1 MLIANKRLTPRCRN
15 LGGEPSCFWIEQG
28 TFFAHLWR
36 LRFPRAYVILAAL
49 CPGYVATPGGWRP
62 VEALAVGDALLTF
75 DGGAQTLTGV
85 GRSLLWTP
93 IEQCPPELW
102 PIVVP
107 AGAVGNRCRMRALP
121 GTRFLVESDL
131 AEQITGDPF
140 CVIPAASLIDAGIA
154 TQEPPTSFVEIMTL
168 TFDSEQLVYSDGG
181 ALIMSDLPCPANRLM
196 WTGFCRT
203 RLACVFT
210 NWIRRRK
217 RRLRETRSICPGS
230 D

>member
-1 MLIANKRLTPRCRN
+1 MENRHVFGSSKERFSRTC
-15 LGGEPSCFWIEQG
+15 
-28 TFFAHLWR
+28 WR
-36 LRFPRAYVILAAL
+36 LRFRGAL
-49 CPGYVATPGGWRP
+49 VRSWR
-62 VEALAVGDALLTF
+62 LCVGDIGCHAGWMAPRRGAGRRGRAF
-75 DGGAQTLTGV
+75 DIRWRRPDADRRWPV
-85 GRSLLWTP
+85 SAVDP

-181 ALIMSDLPCPANRLM
+181 ALIMSGSAMPGEPLDVDGLLQDPVGRAYSKLDTETEAQIARDAIDLSRIGLTA
-196 WTGFCRT
+196 
-203 RLACVFT
+203 A
-210 NWIRRRK
+210 
-217 RRLRETRSICPGS
+217 
-230 D
+230 

>member
-1 MLIANKRLTPRCRN
+1 MFLDRARNVFRAPVASPVPGARLSNTC
-15 LGGEPSCFWIEQG
+15 GFVSG
-28 TFFAHLWR
+28 TL
-36 LRFPRAYVILAAL
+36 
-49 CPGYVATPGGWRP
+49 VATPGGWRP

-181 ALIMSDLPCPANRLM
+181 ALIMSGSAMPGEPLDVEGLLQDPVGRAYSKLDTETEAQIARDAIDLSRIGLTA
-196 WTGFCRT
+196 
-203 RLACVFT
+203 A
-210 NWIRRRK
+210 
-217 RRLRETRSICPGS
+217 
-230 D
+230 

>member
-1 MLIANKRLTPRCRN
+1 MFLDRARNVFRAPVASPVPGARLSDP
-15 LGGEPSCFWIEQG
+15 GGFVSG
-28 TFFAHLWR
+28 TL
-36 LRFPRAYVILAAL
+36 
-49 CPGYVATPGGWRP
+49 VATPGGWRP

-181 ALIMSDLPCPANRLM
+181 ALIMSGSAMPGEPLDVDGLLQDPVGRSYAQLDTETEAQIARDAIDLSRIGLTA
-196 WTGFCRT
+196 
-203 RLACVFT
+203 A
-210 NWIRRRK
+210 
-217 RRLRETRSICPGS
+217 
-230 D
+230 